1 MAGDAE
7 EVSDKA
13 AVAGTSGSNKE
24 VDDMPP
30 TYEEAKSLTTGE
42 PVVKITSNDTKIEI
56 GKDKEVDAG
65 FQGLTKEEL
74 MKYANDPFWVRLRW
88 ILFILFWF
96 IWVAML
102 AASIVI
108 IIYAEKCP
116 SPDPK
121 EWWQKSPLYKVN
133 VATFKDS
140 DGNGEGDFAG
150 VTEELDYLVKAGVGT
165 VYLTS
170 FFQSPQ
176 AVENEYDVQDYRQVN
191 PDYGSLEDWKAL
203 VAALKERDQKVVID
217 FIPNHS
223 SDQHAWFEMSIAKD
237 PTYADFYIW
246 NEGGGSGSP
255 PNAWTVEGTD
265 VPAWSWNDERGAWY
279 LNQLGPK
286 LPDLNLKNPAV
297 VEELQKVLQFWI
309 DTGVNGFVV
318 HDIPIMVDPSES
330 EENTRSTERQVEI
343 LKKFREIV
351 DAETEDSGVPC
362 VLYSELG
369 ESELE
374 TSALYG
380 QNITGNNVGT
390 LIHLPLSGNLLDDSK
405 IDTTSDGVTLYDIS
419 AEALKDAFDS
429 YMASLPP
436 NAWPS
441 FSVSATRF
449 GPQLVDAMNMF
460 KMLLPGTSLS
470 HAGEE
475 LGLQRADWEAAKL
488 QSKADHSHLNV
499 YSLLANKLRHQ
510 EAILFGHVDINSTF
524 VVNATDVFGMTRVK
538 KGNPGYI
545 LLINFG
551 DTEEVV
557 DVSNTTNIP
566 DNIRV
571 MARSIIPGENLGVE
585 DENTVTDEVKR
596 FESKSVPILPKEGKI
611 FTFVPKFG
619 D

>member
-1 MAGDAE
+1 MG
-7 EVSDKA
+7 
-13 AVAGTSGSNKE
+13 
-24 VDDMPP
+24 
-30 TYEEAKSLTTGE
+30 
-42 PVVKITSNDTKIEI
+42 
-56 GKDKEVDAG
+56 
-65 FQGLTKEEL
+65 
-74 MKYANDPFWVRLRW
+74 
-88 ILFILFWF
+88 
-96 IWVAML
+96 
-102 AASIVI
+102 
-108 IIYAEKCP
+108 
-116 SPDPK
+116 
-121 EWWQKSPLYKVN
+121 
-133 VATFKDS
+133 
-140 DGNGEGDFAG
+140 
-150 VTEELDYLVKAGVGT
+150 
-165 VYLTS
+165 
-170 FFQSPQ
+170 
-176 AVENEYDVQDYRQVN
+176 
-191 PDYGSLEDWKAL
+191 
-203 VAALKERDQKVVID
+203 
-217 FIPNHS
+217 
-223 SDQHAWFEMSIAKD
+223 
-237 PTYADFYIW
+237 
-246 NEGGGSGSP
+246 
-255 PNAWTVEGTD
+255 
-265 VPAWSWNDERGAWY
+265 
-279 LNQLGPK
+279 GPK

-297 VEELQKVLQFWI
+297 VEELQKVLKFWI

-330 EENTRSTERQVEI
+330 EENTRSTDRQVEI
-343 LKKFREIV
+343 LKEFREIV

-374 TSALYG
+374 TYALYG
-380 QNITGNNVGT
+380 KNITGNNVGT

-405 IDTTSDGVTLYDIS
+405 IDTTSDGITLYDIS

-449 GPQLVDAMNMF
+449 GP
-460 KMLLPGTSLS
+460 
-470 HAGEE
+470 
-475 LGLQRADWEAAKL
+475 QRADWEAAKL